1 MMMKTMMTM
10 MMTMMAT
17 LVPTMIIT
25 RHTHWQDENEDE
37 NKDEND
43 DDSNEGDDDNYPPC
57 PLAECP
63 LQAPFTCWFAATG
76 APLTMGGV
84 CASIRDDF
92 KGNVHNDRHN
102 D

>member
-1 MMMKTMMTM
+1 MPIGKMKTMMT
-10 MMTMMAT
+10 TIRTT

-25 RHTHWQDENEDE
+25 RHAHWQNEND
-37 NKDEND
+37 DEND

-63 LQAPFTCWFAATG
+63 LQAPFTCWLAATG

-84 CASIRDDF
+84 CASICDDF

>member
-10 MMTMMAT
+10 MRTTVTT
-17 LVPTMIIT
+17 LVPTTIIT
-25 RHTHWQDENEDE
+25 RHAHWQDENE
-37 NKDEND
+37 DEND

-63 LQAPFTCWFAATG
+63 LQAPFTCWLAATG

-84 CASIRDDF
+84 CASNRD
-92 KGNVHNDRHN
+92 HY
-102 D
+102 